1 MWPMWFLVSGEDS
14 STGNVMGGRKLA
26 RYVLE
31 AGAFRAFQRP
41 SDRARGRRDHL
52 EAAQGNSGEHLR
64 LRRHSSH
71 RCCPKSL
78 PSRLEHIEG
87 TEHGGRLY
95 RQERSRSKRPLA
107 STTIASPSCRQ
118 VGDGFDHLGKTISE
132 VGAVAGVEPHAR
144 CVAARQ
150 DAEAVVLDLVNPAGT
165 GRRLFRRFRQK
176 GLGRSSIAA
185 NFSTAWSCW
194 KKACG
199 ISTSAR

>member
-1 MWPMWFLVSGEDS
+1 MWFLVPGEDS

-31 AGAFRAFQRP
+31 AGAFRAFPRP

-118 VGDGFDHLGKTISE
+118 VGDGFDHLGKTRQNFLQRAMACE
-132 VGAVAGVEPHAR
+132 VASGKALDEGIKEIY
-144 CVAARQ
+144 
-150 DAEAVVLDLVNPAGT
+150 LDL
-165 GRRLFRRFRQK
+165 
-176 GLGRSSIAA
+176 AA
-185 NFSTAWSCW
+185 QWRDLAHQNALR
-194 KKACG
+194 
-199 ISTSAR
+199 STSRGGRQRR